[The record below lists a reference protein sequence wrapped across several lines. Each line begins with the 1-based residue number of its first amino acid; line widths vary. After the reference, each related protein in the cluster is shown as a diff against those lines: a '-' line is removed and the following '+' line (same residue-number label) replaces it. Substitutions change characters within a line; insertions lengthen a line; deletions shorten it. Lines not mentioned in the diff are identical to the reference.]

1 MSLFANLKPSQNAKG
16 ITLTSLASDME
27 KLNLISL
34 YEAFHEGLKF
44 ANKDITLDET
54 YELIDMY
61 YEEGGEVENFFMMI
75 SLFANF
81 KPSQNASYKLIKF
94 KFSISEESEVKV
106 ISFAFRFIKAL
117 VVNFKT

>member
-1 MSLFANLKPSQNAKG
+1 MKVLKINKKDYVLKFTTKALMNLNAKG

-54 YELIDMY
+54 YEIIDSY
-61 YEEGGEVENFFMMI
+61 YEEAGEVEEFFTIVLEEYSKAMG
-75 SLFANF
+75 LGN
-81 KPSQNASYKLIKF
+81 KF
-94 KFSISEESEVKV
+94 KEIMKQQQ
-106 ISFAFRFIKAL
+106 
-117 VVNFKT
+117 N